1 MATNP
6 DQNAIDDA
14 EFSAAFNEDQP
25 GPREQ
30 TDEEAFSNM
39 DESGS
44 SETPA
49 DGDVVTVEGD
59 GQPEGQADAG
69 EGAMAEGPATEG
81 EGATTDTASGEGEQ
95 AADPMVETAAVDA
108 GAGEEEPTDPKEL
121 QRKKSWEGR
130 LKARE
135 EELRLREEAMAGKK
149 DVTVGA
155 ETAPMSDTPGEA
167 VAELA
172 AAVDSG
178 DMTPEQAMKTLEED
192 FGPEFVKMLS
202 VLVGAKASE
211 AVNSKVGEVSK
222 TMDQLIGEIVDD
234 KARAHFEEIADAH
247 PDFAQINGSEE
258 LAAYMASLPDDQRAK
273 AEKVA
278 TDGSARQIN
287 KLLDGF
293 KAWAGSQ
300 GAADKSAGD
309 QPAESAQAEGGMG
322 MGMGGI
328 DESAADAAEGVRS
341 TGMALPNSPERE
353 ESYEAA
359 WSKF

>member
-6 DQNAIDDA
+6 DQTAIDDA
-14 EFSAAFNEDQP
+14 EFSAAFNEDQS

-39 DESGS
+39 DESGTS
-44 SETPA
+44 DASTE
-49 DGDVVTVEGD
+49 GEVVTVEGD
-59 GQPEGQADAG
+59 GKPDGEVAADAG
-69 EGAMAEGPATEG
+69 AVVEG
-81 EGATTDTASGEGEQ
+81 EGATTDTSTSEEQ
-95 AADPMVETAAVDA
+95 VAEPVVETAAADA
-108 GAGEEEPTDPKEL
+108 GADEEEPADPKDL
-121 QRKKSWEGR
+121 QRKRSWEGR

-135 EELRLREEAMAGKK
+135 EELRLREEALSGKK
-149 DVTVGA
+149 ADVTIGD
-155 ETAPMSDTPGEA
+155 ETAPVSDTPGEA

-247 PDFAQINGSEE
+247 PDFAEINGSEK
-258 LAAYMASLPDDQRAK
+258 LAAYMASMSDEDRAK
-273 AEKVA
+273 AEMVA
-278 TDGSARQIN
+278 ADGSARQIN

-300 GAADKSAGD
+300 GESEKSAAAAPAPDAGAVGAVGD
-309 QPAESAQAEGGMG
+309 AGLGMD
-322 MGMGGI
+322 MGAI
-328 DESAADAAEGVRS
+328 DDSAADAAEGVRS
-341 TGMALPNSPERE
+341 TGMALPNAPERD
-353 ESYEAA
+353 ESYESA